1 MPMQEPTRST
11 VLQVLIW
18 QVSHVYPGPPNAVS
32 IAGRAGLAYPAGQP
46 ALPQGL
52 FARANHELRM
62 GFALPC
68 STSPQ
73 AAEESGISWEGATG
87 LRGILKECKRLG
99 AHLSAGDR
107 WHARLHCVAV
117 NTDYEQEVKNMQQA
131 ALLHGSFIHL
141 SHSGQLL

>member
-1 MPMQEPTRST
+1 
-11 VLQVLIW
+11 
-18 QVSHVYPGPPNAVS
+18 
-32 IAGRAGLAYPAGQP
+32 
-46 ALPQGL
+46 
-52 FARANHELRM
+52 M

-141 SHSGQLL
+141 SHSGQLLWPVLGQALLYGIPSQNNPQDRKPWLCAELGQPRSLLHTLACVCNTLTEKNNIKLI